1 MFVPAIDAGTSHA
14 RCGCDSDEFALPH
27 RNGRYRLAHQLIR
40 NGIPP
45 CPAVLAEFMAE
56 SHRDE
61 PDMRRLSHLVNKDAA
76 LAASVV
82 KTVNSPFY
90 GLGRKARTVIY
101 AMTLLG
107 LREASRM
114 IAGFLL
120 RQAFASSSSPAMY
133 EYWDASS
140 HIALTAAYLAR
151 ELKRRSSTKR
161 IRLRSSAIA
170 AYLLTRFPHYEKL
183 LNATRCSSEPA
194 RSIGAHRVWLRPCI
208 GLVPP
213 SRRAGSCRPRS
224 GTRSGFTRVSANRAS
239 NDERN
244 ERFAHVIA
252 VSLLAEQTH
261 RIHRGTYDEQQW
273 AVEERFIAAV
283 LGPVAEGLEPLSA
296 DIARLMGTA
305 VAAAHCFI
313 PVGLHKSA
321 AIIGP

>member
-1 MFVPAIDAGTSHA
+1 MPAAVAIQTSSPSPTETSIPSA
-14 RCGCDSDEFALPH
+14 D
-27 RNGRYRLAHQLIR
+27 QLIKEI
-40 NGIPP
+40 GIPP

-90 GLGRKARTVIY
+90 GLGRKARTVHD
-101 AMTLLG
+101 ALTLLG

-151 ELKRRSSTKR
+151 ELEVAKLDEAHTFALFRDCGVPV
-161 IRLRSSAIA
+161 
-170 AYLLTRFPHYEKL
+170 LLTRFPDYEKL
-183 LNATRCSSEPA
+183 LNATRCSSERERIESERIEFGYDHALVGATLAQTWFLPA
-194 RSIGAHRVWLRPCI
+194 DVWHAIRMH
-208 GLVPP
+208 
-213 SRRAGSCRPRS
+213 SSFS
-224 GTRSGFTRVSANRAS
+224 ESGFL

-244 ERFAHVIA
+244 ERFAPVIA
-252 VSLLAEQTH
+252 VALLAEQLY

-273 AVEERFIAAV
+273 RVEERFVAAV
-283 LGPVAEGLEPLSA
+283 LGPVAEGLEPLSN
-296 DIARLMGTA
+296 DIARLMEQQ
-305 VAAAHCFI
+305 
-313 PVGLHKSA
+313 
-321 AIIGP
+321 